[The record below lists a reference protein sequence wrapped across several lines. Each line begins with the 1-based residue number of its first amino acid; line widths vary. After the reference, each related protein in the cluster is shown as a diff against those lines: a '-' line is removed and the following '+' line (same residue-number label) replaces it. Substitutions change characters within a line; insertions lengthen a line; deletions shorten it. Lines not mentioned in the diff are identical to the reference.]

1 MMSGQWLESVI
12 HVSFSSL
19 TVLTGRQEEYHN
31 FSMVPALLVQVAD
44 ENQQEMANPCYSE
57 K

>member
-1 MMSGQWLESVI
+1 MSGQWLESVI
-12 HVSFSSL
+12 HLSFSSL